1 MAECQRR
8 RERRSARKGGNM
20 NLEVIVNR
28 LLRLARLDTS
38 VFDEVRMDPTATTS
52 SFIVAAAAAFAA
64 GLGGWLWWVQ
74 KAEFDEGRV
83 FLHSV
88 VVGSLFAIGLWIVWL
103 FVAYV
108 LLTQVFRERADLQ
121 QLIRTMGMAAAPL
134 GLSLLLLIPGI
145 NFGFGLASIA
155 LFFGLSN
162 IAIQSVTTAEPAK
175 VLTAN
180 AAGFAVWAVVL
191 TLLVDGRTYLAP
203 GIFITSAF

>member
-1 MAECQRR
+1 MDF
-8 RERRSARKGGNM
+8 
-20 NLEVIVNR
+20 EVIISR
-28 LLRLARLDTS
+28 ISRLARLDTT
-38 VFDEVRMDPTATTS
+38 VFDEVRMDPTATAS
-52 SFIVAAAAAFAA
+52 LFVVPAAAAFAA
-64 GLGGWLWWVQ
+64 GLGGWLWWIQ
-74 KAEFDEGRV
+74 EAEFDEGKV
-83 FLHSV
+83 FVQSV
-88 VVGSLFAIGLWIVWL
+88 IMGSLFAIGLWIVWL

-145 NFGFGLASIA
+145 NFGIGLASIA

-180 AAGFAVWAVVL
+180 AAGFAVWAIVL
-191 TLLVDGRTYLAP
+191 TLLVDNRTYLAP
-203 GIFITSAF
+203 GIFITTAF

>member
-1 MAECQRR
+1 MEF
-8 RERRSARKGGNM
+8 
-20 NLEVIVNR
+20 EVVVGR

-38 VFDEVRMDPTATTS
+38 VFDEVRMDPTATAS
-52 SFIVAAAAAFAA
+52 SFLVVAAAAFAA

-74 KAEFDEGRV
+74 EAEFDEGRV
-83 FLHSV
+83 FVQSV
-88 VVGSLFAIGLWIVWL
+88 ILGSLFAIGLWIVWL
-103 FVAYV
+103 FVVYV

-134 GLSLLLLIPGI
+134 ALSFLLLVPGI
-145 NFGFGLASIA
+145 NYGLALTSIA
-155 LFFGLSN
+155 LFFGLST

-175 VLTAN
+175 VLLAN

-191 TLLVDGRTYLAP
+191 TLLVDNRTYLAP

>member
-1 MAECQRR
+1 MDF
-8 RERRSARKGGNM
+8 
-20 NLEVIVNR
+20 EVIVSRIMR
-28 LLRLARLDTS
+28 LVRLDTT
-38 VFDEVRMDPTATTS
+38 VFDEVRMDPTATAS
-52 SFIVAAAAAFAA
+52 SFVVAAAAAFAA
-64 GLGGWLWWVQ
+64 GFGGWLWWIQ
-74 KAEFDEGRV
+74 EAEFDGGKV
-83 FLHSV
+83 FVQSV
-88 VVGSLFAIGLWIVWL
+88 VLGSLFAILLWIVWL

-145 NFGFGLASIA
+145 NFGIGLASIA

-180 AAGFAVWAVVL
+180 AAGFAVWAIVL
-191 TLLVDGRTYLAP
+191 TLLVDDRTYLAP
-203 GIFITSAF
+203 GIFITTAF

>member
-1 MAECQRR
+1 
-8 RERRSARKGGNM
+8 
-20 NLEVIVNR
+20 V
-28 LLRLARLDTS
+28 
-38 VFDEVRMDPTATTS
+38 
-52 SFIVAAAAAFAA
+52 VAAAAAFAA
-64 GLGGWLWWVQ
+64 GLGGWLWWIQ
-74 KAEFDEGRV
+74 EAEFDEGKV
-83 FLHSV
+83 FVQSV
-88 VVGSLFAIGLWIVWL
+88 IMGSLFAIGLWIVWL

-145 NFGFGLASIA
+145 NFGIGLASIA

-180 AAGFAVWAVVL
+180 AAGFAVWAIVL
-191 TLLVDGRTYLAP
+191 TLLVDNRTYLAP
-203 GIFITSAF
+203 GIFITTAF

>member
-1 MAECQRR
+1 MDF
-8 RERRSARKGGNM
+8 
-20 NLEVIVNR
+20 EVIVTR
-28 LLRLARLDTS
+28 LMRLARLDTT
-38 VFDEVRMDPTATTS
+38 VFDEVRMDPTATAS
-52 SFIVAAAAAFAA
+52 SFVVMAAAAFAA
-64 GLGGWLWWVQ
+64 GLGGWLWWIQKTDFDGGKVFVQ
-74 KAEFDEGRV
+74 
-83 FLHSV
+83 SV
-88 VVGSLFAIGLWIVWL
+88 IMGSLFAIGLWIVWL

-145 NFGFGLASIA
+145 NFGIGLASIA

-175 VLTAN
+175 VLMAN

-191 TLLVDGRTYLAP
+191 TLLVDDRTYLAP

>member
-1 MAECQRR
+1 MGHRQEGNRTVLGK
-8 RERRSARKGGNM
+8 KGGSMDFN
-20 NLEVIVNR
+20 VIVSR
-28 LLRLARLDTS
+28 LLRLARLDTT
-38 VFDEVRMDPTATTS
+38 VFDEVRMDPAATAS
-52 SFIVAAAAAFAA
+52 SLVIAAAATFAS

-83 FLHSV
+83 FLYSV
-88 VVGSLFAIGLWIVWL
+88 ILGSLFGILLWLAWL
-103 FVAYV
+103 LVAYV

-121 QLIRTMGMAAAPL
+121 QLLRTTGMAAAPL
-134 GLSLLLLIPGI
+134 GLSLLLLIPGL
-145 NFGFGLASIA
+145 GFGIGVTSVA
-155 LFFGLSN
+155 LLFGLTS

-180 AAGFAVWAVVL
+180 AAGFAVWAIIL